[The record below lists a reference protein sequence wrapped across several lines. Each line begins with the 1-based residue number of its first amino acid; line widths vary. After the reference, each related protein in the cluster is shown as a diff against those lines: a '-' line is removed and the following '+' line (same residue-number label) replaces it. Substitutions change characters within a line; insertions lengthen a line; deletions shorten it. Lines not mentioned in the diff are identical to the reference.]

1 MPIGRLILI
10 FTLISLSSLAQTRE
24 TKTNSTLLREEKK
37 ENRFSIGLGANL
49 SSINLS
55 RNYRENPYKIGL
67 NARATY
73 EANSVI
79 RVMAEYSY
87 TPKFD
92 LDPTWIGI
100 HNQVFGLSANVMAYT
115 RDRGAM
121 VYTITGLGI
130 QRWKG
135 FYTGIHD
142 FSRARFYHQ
151 PNTTVLNKTLGLDLG
166 IGFEKE
172 VLGSFLYFDF
182 RYRFAQLEHAFGI
195 TDVIYNLGIKF
206 TIHQEDLKNGKKKK
220 AKVKGRH
227 RGKSDR
233 YHWF

>member
-1 MPIGRLILI
+1 MPIGRQILL
-10 FTLISLSSLAQTRE
+10 FTAISLSFLAQSQDA
-24 TKTNSTLLREEKK
+24 KTNSTLLRENKK
-37 ENRFSIGLGANL
+37 ENRFSIGFGGNL

-73 EANSVI
+73 DANGAI
-79 RVMAEYSY
+79 RVMAEYCY

-92 LDPTWIGI
+92 LDPTWLNI

-115 RDRGAM
+115 RTRQTM
-121 VYTITGLGI
+121 IYTITGVGI

-142 FSRARFYHQ
+142 FSRAKFYHQ

-172 VLGSFLYFDF
+172 ILGSFLYFDF

-195 TDVIYNLGIKF
+195 TDVIYNLGLKF
-206 TIHQEDLKNGKKKK
+206 PIRGEDLKKKDKK
-220 AKVKGRH
+220 GRAKGRH
-227 RGKSDR
+227 HRKSDR